1 MKLREKERVGIYS
14 DSGQGTFSYCSK
26 AKMKKIGSQIKSREM
41 MVHTQLAAYEKAQ
54 VYKTRGHKGKAASVT
69 GVLRA

>member
-1 MKLREKERVGIYS
+1 
-14 DSGQGTFSYCSK
+14 
-26 AKMKKIGSQIKSREM
+26 MKKIGSQIKSREM

-54 VYKTRGHKGKAASVT
+54 VYKTRGYKGKAASVT